1 MIWIIQFFDSSVFF
15 SFFQFLSFYFILLHN
30 IYSAFIFPVLILWLT
45 LFLHCC
51 HQLKREYNI
60 FEDFSELHYFVKISR
75 YFNNGRISQSVFYFE
90 LTIIGKNFRTLVCI
104 YKISPT
110 EIVEYSL
117 PICPLKWNVSPWTA
131 YPLFRHSW
139 TCISTSEKLMHVF
152 FLFPL
157 GLKHCPRLEW
167 PFFLSE
173 AIYFIG
179 KAWARKIVCGYEG
192 LIYTQLLIVTLFFW
206 GTCWNSP
213 SFWAQYRVWKVFSW
227 S

>member
-1 MIWIIQFFDSSVFF
+1 MRKAEQIFFFSRAAVIWIIQFFDSSVFCF
-15 SFFQFLSFYFILLHN
+15 CSFCLSILFYYICILRCIFL
-30 IYSAFIFPVLILWLT
+30 VLILWLT

-51 HQLKREYNI
+51 HQLKREHNI

-152 FLFPL
+152 FFVPL

-192 LIYTQLLIVTLFFW
+192 LIYTQLLIVTLFF
-206 GTCWNSP
+206 
-213 SFWAQYRVWKVFSW
+213 
-227 S
+227 